1 MEECERTMKRRR
13 RGVVVDPSAL
23 SRKQA
28 RRKAE
33 EKLKT
38 VALQRDPERLNGSL
52 NVSSP
57 HPPSFQRFLPSLR
70 GEEGRGYFYEV
81 RVFLGWNKSGSR

>member
-1 MEECERTMKRRR
+1 MKRRR
-13 RGVVVDPSAL
+13 KGVVVDPSAL

-38 VALQRDPERLNGSL
+38 VALQWDPERLNGSL

-57 HPPSFQRFLPSLR
+57 HRSNVSSFPFV
-70 GEEGRGYFYEV
+70 GRGGLLLRSESFP
-81 RVFLGWNKSGSR
+81 RRRNKSGSR

>member
-1 MEECERTMKRRR
+1 MKRRR